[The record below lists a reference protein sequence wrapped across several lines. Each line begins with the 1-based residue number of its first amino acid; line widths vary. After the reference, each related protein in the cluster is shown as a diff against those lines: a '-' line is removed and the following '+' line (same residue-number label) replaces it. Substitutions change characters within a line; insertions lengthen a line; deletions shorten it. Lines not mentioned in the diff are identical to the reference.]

1 MDKFLLGLS
10 LVFIVAYLWYVSLVK
25 KRNTALE
32 ALSGIDAQLISRNE
46 FIYRVLEI
54 AGQHKHDEL
63 LFKEINEL
71 LTTSASA
78 YRMFDPQE
86 VKVHFINAEQLN
98 HKMAKLV
105 ANIDDYPD
113 LKSDNTML
121 EAIQNY
127 SEAESDIA
135 NASRFYNL
143 AVSEL
148 NTAVEIFPGSI
159 IASMASI
166 KVMPLFELIE
176 VPKVPMDAV
185 DYL

>member
-98 HKMAKLV
+98 HKML
-105 ANIDDYPD
+105 
-113 LKSDNTML
+113 S
-121 EAIQNY
+121 
-127 SEAESDIA
+127 
-135 NASRFYNL
+135 
-143 AVSEL
+143 
-148 NTAVEIFPGSI
+148 
-159 IASMASI
+159 
-166 KVMPLFELIE
+166 
-176 VPKVPMDAV
+176 
-185 DYL
+185 